1 MERRVQWH
9 AGTISEPESLPEV
22 ANKRPSLE
30 FAETGKERRSITQ
43 VFHLRR
49 HCRTARACAPPAV
62 GCGKEGDGSIRA
74 PH

>member
-9 AGTISEPESLPEV
+9 ASAISEPESLPEV

-30 FAETGKERRSITQ
+30 FAKTGKERGSIAQ

-49 HCRTARACAPPAV
+49 HCRTARACATPRGWV
-62 GCGKEGDGSIRA
+62 W
-74 PH
+74 